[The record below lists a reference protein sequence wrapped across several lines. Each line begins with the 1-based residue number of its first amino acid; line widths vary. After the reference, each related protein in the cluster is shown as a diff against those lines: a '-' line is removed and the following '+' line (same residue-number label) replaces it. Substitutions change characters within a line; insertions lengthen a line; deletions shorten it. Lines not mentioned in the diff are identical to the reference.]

1 MIMSSLIS
9 RIINN
14 KHFKNGA
21 PFFVFIFGG
30 ACALREFR
38 SVRYDSELNP
48 RAQKF
53 IKPEEAFR
61 ELGLKTKE
69 KVEFNK
75 TKNTL
80 EEDLDTYE
88 TKIDTEN
95 WENKRGPR
103 PWEPGS
109 IQNRPVKRF
118 PHSAPSVKELT
129 QQS

>member
-1 MIMSSLIS
+1 MSSLIS
-9 RIINN
+9 RIIQNR
-14 KHFKNGA
+14 HFKNGV

-30 ACALREFR
+30 AYALREFR
-38 SVRYDSELNP
+38 TVRYDSELNP

-53 IKPEEAFR
+53 IKPEEAFK
-61 ELGLKTKE
+61 ELGVKTGE
-69 KVEFNK
+69 KIEFNK
-75 TKNTL
+75 AQSTL
-80 EEDLDTYE
+80 EEDLESYE
-88 TKIDTEN
+88 SKIDTET

-118 PHSAPSVKELT
+118 PHSAPSVQELT

>member
-1 MIMSSLIS
+1 MSSLFS

-14 KHFKNGA
+14 RHFKNGV
-21 PFFVFIFGG
+21 PFFAFIFGG
-30 ACALREFR
+30 AYALREFR

-53 IKPEEAFR
+53 IKPEEAFK
-61 ELGLKTKE
+61 ELGQKSGE
-69 KVEFNK
+69 KIHFNK
-75 TKNTL
+75 TQSTL
-80 EEDLDTYE
+80 EEDLDSYE
-88 TKIDTEN
+88 TKVDTDN

-109 IQNRPVKRF
+109 IQARPAKRF
-118 PHSAPSVKELT
+118 QHSAPSVQELT